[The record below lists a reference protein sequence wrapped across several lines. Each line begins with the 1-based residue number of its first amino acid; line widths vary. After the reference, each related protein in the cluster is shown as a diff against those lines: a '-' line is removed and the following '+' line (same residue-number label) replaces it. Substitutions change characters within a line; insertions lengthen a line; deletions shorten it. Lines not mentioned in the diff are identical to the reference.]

1 MIAKGRRMWS
11 NDDDFEDETLTPEQE
26 AALPY
31 ARYMVAGFR
40 VMPLHRILEMPGHA
54 LGCGCGHVD
63 CKAVGKHPVAS
74 AWQHTPA
81 WDAEQVE
88 AMRMMGQLYPAVG
101 VLVTGWLVVDV
112 DERNGGHESI
122 ERLERALG
130 VAVRASSRFVV
141 RTGSGGQ
148 SAHYYFKPPQDGA
161 SYRQNLQEYP
171 GLDFKT
177 SGFVVG
183 YGSPHAS
190 GRDYELLR
198 GDPTDTA
205 EAPAALLQKLAQA
218 NTYAGVVNGVVREVK
233 ASELSAIADAVQVD
247 KLTYEQWIECGMAL
261 HHTTGGSDE
270 GLRLW
275 DAMSAKDAARYDAGA
290 LDHRWHGFGKSK
302 SVVTVG
308 TLLMHAKAG
317 GYVEAVTFEPDPAF
331 ADDEPATPA
340 SILER
345 AKGIKPWHLPG
356 FAGRLYRWIEGQCL
370 YPKPTISAGAALYV
384 LSCLGGM
391 RHRDA
396 RDGMGLNL
404 MIFSVAGSGTGKESV
419 FQAVTKLFSR
429 VKVSQAMHGKIKSEQ
444 EIYRN
449 LLRHQAAYYL
459 IDEIGIMLQKIAQAS
474 KSGGAIYLTG
484 VIGALMEIYSKST
497 GILTITGDLKEEI
510 KTKLKDEVAKLYKRL
525 DSGDGKAAEIE
536 AEIDRTLKSIQDAD
550 QGILEPFLSL
560 MGTTTPDTFDA
571 TITPDNVKNGFVA
584 RALVLREDNTNP
596 RKKEGFSKVELD
608 DSIVMRLQSL
618 HHGGHSEPPG
628 GRVERC
634 GDFVDVTTSADAS
647 ELLEA
652 AYEHFWKL
660 GELHRSHT
668 GMEAITRRSW
678 EMCSK
683 ISLILG
689 MADGGHR
696 TAEHVLYGFALAAD
710 DTALKIRYARAN
722 DDTDAGKDTQRVLAM
737 LSETEWLARFKVN
750 RALKTNGAGCQDLID
765 QLVMAGKILV
775 EQRKA
780 GRKTAEFLK
789 LA

>member
-1 MIAKGRRMWS
+1 MWS
-11 NDDDFEDETLTPEQE
+11 NDDDIDDEALTPEQE
-26 AALPY
+26 SALPY
-31 ARYMVAGFR
+31 ARYMAAGFR
-40 VMPLHRILEMPGHA
+40 VMPLHRILELPGHA

-74 AWQHTPA
+74 AWQYTPA
-81 WDAEQVE
+81 WDAEQIE
-88 AMRMMGQLYPAVG
+88 AMRMMGQLWPALG

-112 DERNGGHESI
+112 DERNGGHDSI

-190 GRDYELLR
+190 GRAYELLR

-218 NTYAGVVNGVVREVK
+218 NTYTGVVNGVVREVK

-261 HHTTGGSDE
+261 HHTTGGSDD

-275 DAMSAKDAARYDAGA
+275 DAMSARDAARYDPGA

-308 TLLMHAKAG
+308 TLLMHAKAS
-317 GYVEAVTFEPDPAF
+317 GYVEQVTFEPDQVFAEDGPA
-331 ADDEPATPA
+331 AQD
-340 SILER
+340 SILECAR
-345 AKGIKPWHLPG
+345 GIKPWHLPG
-356 FAGRLYRWIEGQCL
+356 FAGRLYQWIEGQCL

-391 RHRDA
+391 RHKDA

-484 VIGALMEIYSKST
+484 VIGALMEIYSKSN

-525 DSGDGKAAEIE
+525 DSGDGKASEIE
-536 AEIDRTLKSIQDAD
+536 AEIERTLKSIQDAD

-596 RKKEGFSKVELD
+596 RKKEGFNKTELD

-618 HHGGHSEPPG
+618 HYGGHSEPPG

-634 GDFVDVTTSADAS
+634 GDFVDVTTAADAS

-660 GELHRSHT
+660 GELHRNHT

-683 ISLILG
+683 ISLILAV
-689 MADGGHR
+689 ADGGHR

-722 DDTDAGKDTQRVLAM
+722 DDADTGKDTQRVLAM

-750 RALKTNGAGCQDLID
+750 RALRTTSEGCQDLID
-765 QLVMAGKILV
+765 QLVMAGRVVV
-775 EQRKA
+775 EQRKS
-780 GRKTAEFLK
+780 GKTNAEFLK

>member
-1 MIAKGRRMWS
+1 MWS
-11 NDDDFEDETLTPEQE
+11 NEEDFDDETLTPEQE

-31 ARYMVAGFR
+31 ARYMAAGFR
-40 VMPLHRILEMPGHA
+40 VMPLHRILELPGHA
-54 LGCGCGHVD
+54 LGCGCGHVE

-81 WDAEQVE
+81 WDAEQIE
-88 AMRMMGQLYPAVG
+88 AMRMMGQLYQALG

-122 ERLERALG
+122 ERMERSLG
-130 VAVRASSRFVV
+130 FTVREASRFVV

-148 SAHYYFKPPQDGA
+148 SAHYYFKLPQDGA

-198 GDPTDTA
+198 GDPSDTA
-205 EAPAALLQKLAQA
+205 DAPEALLRKLAQA
-218 NTYAGVVNGVVREVK
+218 NSYAGVVNGVVREVK
-233 ASELSAIADAVQVD
+233 ASELSAIADAVQVE

-261 HHTTGGSDE
+261 HHTTGGSED

-317 GYVEAVTFEPDPAF
+317 GYVESMTFEPDPAF
-331 ADDEPATPA
+331 AEDDQPIPGA

-345 AKGIKPWHLPG
+345 ARGIKPWNLPG
-356 FAGRLYRWIEGQCL
+356 FAGRLYNWIEGQCL

-391 RHRDA
+391 RHQDA

-525 DSGDGKAAEIE
+525 DTGDGKAAEIE
-536 AEIDRTLKSIQDAD
+536 VEIARSLKSIQDAD

-596 RKKEGFSKVELD
+596 RKKEGFSKAELD
-608 DSIVMRLQSL
+608 DSIVMRLQSM
-618 HHGGHSEPPG
+618 HYGGHSEPPG

-634 GDFVDVTTSADAS
+634 GDFVDVTTSAEAS

-722 DDTDAGKDTQRVLAM
+722 DETDTGKDTQRVLAM

-750 RALKTNGAGCQDLID
+750 RALKTNSAGCQDLID
-765 QLVMAGKILV
+765 QLVMAGKIAV

>member
-1 MIAKGRRMWS
+1 MIAKGRLMWS

-31 ARYMVAGFR
+31 ARYMAAGFR
-40 VMPLHRILEMPGHA
+40 VMPLHRILELPGHA
-54 LGCGCGHVD
+54 LGCGCGHVE

-81 WDAEQVE
+81 WDAEQLE
-88 AMRMMGQLYPAVG
+88 AMRMMGQLHPAVG
-101 VLVTGWLVVDV
+101 VLVAGWLVVDV

-122 ERLERALG
+122 ERLERVLV
-130 VAVRASSRFVV
+130 VAIRDAARFVV

-148 SAHYYFKPPQDGA
+148 SAHYYFRLPQDGA

-198 GDPTDTA
+198 GDPADTA
-205 EAPAALLQKLAQA
+205 EAPTALLQKLAQA

-261 HHTTGGSDE
+261 HHTTGGSDD

-275 DAMSAKDAARYDAGA
+275 DAMSARDAARYDAGA

-302 SVVTVG
+302 TVVTVG

-317 GYVEAVTFEPDPAF
+317 GYVEAVTFEPDTAF

-419 FQAVTKLFSR
+419 FQAITKLFSR

-525 DSGDGKAAEIE
+525 DAGDGKADEIE
-536 AEIDRTLKSIQDAD
+536 AEIERTLKSIQDAD

-596 RKKEGFSKVELD
+596 RKKEGFSKPELD

-618 HHGGHSEPPG
+618 HYGGHSEPPG

-634 GDFVDVTTSADAS
+634 GDFVDVTTAADAS

-660 GELHRSHT
+660 GELHRNHT

-683 ISLILG
+683 ISLILA

-696 TAEHVLYGFALAAD
+696 TADHVLYGFALASD

-722 DDTDAGKDTQRVLAM
+722 DDADTGKDTQRVLAM

-750 RALKTNGAGCQDLID
+750 RALRTTTEGCQDLID
-765 QLVMAGKILV
+765 QLVMAGRIVV
-775 EQRKA
+775 EQRKSGKA
-780 GRKTAEFLK
+780 NAEFLK

>member
-1 MIAKGRRMWS
+1 MWS
-11 NDDDFEDETLTPEQE
+11 NEDDDFDEEALTPEQE

-31 ARYMVAGFR
+31 ARYMAAGFR
-40 VMPLHRILEMPGHA
+40 VMPLHRILELPGHA
-54 LGCGCGHVD
+54 LGCGCGHVE

-74 AWQHTPA
+74 AWQHTPM
-81 WDAEQVE
+81 WDAEQIE
-88 AMRMMGQLYPAVG
+88 AMRMMGQLCPALG

-122 ERLERALG
+122 QRLERALG
-130 VAVRASSRFVV
+130 VAVRDAACFVV

-148 SAHYYFKPPQDGA
+148 SAHYYFKLPQDGTN
-161 SYRQNLQEYP
+161 YRQNLQEFP

-198 GDPTDTA
+198 GDPSDATD
-205 EAPAALLQKLAQA
+205 APAALLQKLAQA
-218 NTYAGVVNGVVREVK
+218 NSYAGVINGVVREVK
-233 ASELSAIADAVQVD
+233 ASELSSIADAVQVD

-261 HHTTGGSDE
+261 HHTTGGSEE

-275 DAMSAKDAARYDAGA
+275 DAMSARDAARYDAGA
-290 LDHRWHGFGKSK
+290 LDYRWHGFGKSK

-317 GYVEAVTFEPDPAF
+317 GYVESMTFEPDPVF
-331 ADDEPATPA
+331 AEDDQPSAGA

-345 AKGIKPWHLPG
+345 ARGIKPWDLPG
-356 FAGRLYRWIEGQCL
+356 FAGRLYNWIEGQCL

-396 RDGMGLNL
+396 RDGMGLNM

-429 VKVSQAMHGKIKSEQ
+429 VNVSQAMHGKIKSEQ

-459 IDEIGIMLQKIAQAS
+459 IDEIGIMLQKITQAS

-525 DSGDGKAAEIE
+525 DTGDGKAAEIE
-536 AEIDRTLKSIQDAD
+536 VEIARSLKSIQDAD

-722 DDTDAGKDTQRVLAM
+722 DDTDTGKDTQRVLAM

-765 QLVMAGKILV
+765 QLAMAGKILV